1 MGRDFWMCSSQLEV
15 PAEQRGR
22 EAQRLQ
28 RLGVGSGMRSAERTL
43 TGARA
48 AERAWPVKQ
57 AWQLAICSPFPWDLK
72 SQPFC

>member
-1 MGRDFWMCSSQLEV
+1 MCSSQLEV

-48 AERAWPVKQ
+48 AERAWPARAV
-57 AWQLAICSPFPWDLK
+57 LY
-72 SQPFC
+72 